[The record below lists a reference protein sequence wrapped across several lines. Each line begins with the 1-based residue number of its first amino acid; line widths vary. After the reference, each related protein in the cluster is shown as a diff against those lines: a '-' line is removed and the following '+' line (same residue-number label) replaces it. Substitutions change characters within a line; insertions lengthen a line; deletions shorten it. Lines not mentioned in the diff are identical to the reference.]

1 MNYWWC
7 TVDMSPRATQLVLGT
22 LDRRCQLPLC
32 AEGTGWRGCMDPG
45 RVIRRVETL
54 EARYGIRIDAFVLTA
69 RTPQAC
75 ADALRRRGYRIET
88 VLDEELEDVVELWR
102 SLGLQCRWRRG
113 EWLCGL
119 AMSRLVE
126 NPNFAIWTGWDWIYA
141 GLSRH
146 VRSLGD
152 RLQREGLASPSVS
165 GQLSSWAD

>member
-1 MNYWWC
+1 
-7 TVDMSPRATQLVLGT
+7 
-22 LDRRCQLPLC
+22 
-32 AEGTGWRGCMDPG
+32 MDPG